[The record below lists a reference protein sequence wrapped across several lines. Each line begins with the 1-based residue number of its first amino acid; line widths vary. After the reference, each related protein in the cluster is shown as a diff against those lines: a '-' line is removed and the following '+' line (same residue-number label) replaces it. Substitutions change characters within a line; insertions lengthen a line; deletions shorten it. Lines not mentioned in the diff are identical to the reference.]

1 MAPPYRGI
9 GMSSTALRTFA
20 FALIVLAVLFG
31 VVAYY
36 MNRQIETGPDAN
48 VSAPVPEDNS
58 VLAVVAVRP
67 LQPYQEITL
76 EDVSLVP
83 ISVQP
88 AQYYTDVGNV
98 VGRQPVRAV
107 PTGSPVTDEAFG
119 RPNALAQAIPPGT
132 QAMSLSISDVIA
144 VGGFV
149 QPGDFVDVLIY
160 LRSAGDQVEASQAR
174 ILLEHARVLAY
185 QEQLINGDAKDGE
198 GNARARRERTAVV
211 AVPTDQT
218 TRVMLGASLGELR
231 LALRAPED
239 TAPPA
244 DADEA
249 AAPEQVAAHSAD
261 GSEPMPEAVAPAPT
275 QVAMNEGD
283 QSSAPSADS
292 TKEDTDKERVIT
304 LKELA
309 RVKEKQEE
317 QPRTSRP
324 RQSRPRSAT
333 IEVYEGSQS
342 TRISRPY

>member
-1 MAPPYRGI
+1 
-9 GMSSTALRTFA
+9 MSSTALRTFA
-20 FALIVLAVLFG
+20 FVLIVLAVLFG

-67 LQPYQEITL
+67 LQPYKEITL

-174 ILLEHARVLAY
+174 ILLENARVLAY

-198 GNARARRERTAVV
+198 GNAGARRERTAVV
-211 AVPTDQT
+211 AVPADQT

-231 LALRAPED
+231 LALRAPEE
-239 TAPPA
+239 TAPA
-244 DADEA
+244 EADEA
-249 AAPEQVAAHSAD
+249 AAPEEVAVHSAD
-261 GSEPMPEAVAPAPT
+261 GSEPMPEALAPAPT
-275 QVAMNEGD
+275 QVAMNESD
-283 QSSAPSADS
+283 QSSGPSADS
-292 TKEDTDKERVIT
+292 TKEDTNKERVIT